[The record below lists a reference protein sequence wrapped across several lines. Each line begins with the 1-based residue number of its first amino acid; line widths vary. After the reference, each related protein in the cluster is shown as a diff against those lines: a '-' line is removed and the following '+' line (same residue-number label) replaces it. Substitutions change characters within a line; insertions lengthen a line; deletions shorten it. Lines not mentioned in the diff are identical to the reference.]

1 MFKNNKTNVKANEYK
16 GCFQSRFF
24 SPATRGRRGHKGGN
38 SNVVINWFKHYYFTK
53 CYKAE

>member
-1 MFKNNKTNVKANEYK
+1 MNIKDVFRVYL
-16 GCFQSRFF
+16 F
-24 SPATRGRRGHKGGN
+24 SLATRGRRGHKGGN